1 MGLGYLYA
9 RRFGPDMASANRL
22 NLEIFTPALIFSV
35 LSGEGFELARYAE
48 LAFAAMLVVLGS
60 GLIAWPFARLFGY
73 GSKVFLPPMMFNNS
87 GNMGLPLALFAF
99 GEAALPAAMILFLV
113 ENTLHF
119 TVGNAMLTGHVNPLK
134 LIRMPM
140 LAATLAG
147 LVVAVSRRSRCPG
160 PCTRRSTCSGEVAIP
175 LMLFALGV
183 RMTGVD
189 LSDWRIGMAGALICP
204 LTGLLMAW
212 LVGAD
217 RAFAAAAAGATDR
230 VCRAATGGAEFHAG
244 RAIRHRAAQGRGGRA
259 AGQYGESAGAAGGAV
274 SSSCELQRPGSPA
287 CRAGRAG
294 GWDRS
299 GLLRDLGLL
308 DHDGL
313 DRHV

>member
-1 MGLGYLYA
+1 MYQVFEIVFPIFGIVGLGYLYA

-60 GLIAWPFARLFGY
+60 GLLAWPFARLVGY
-73 GSKVFLPPMMFNNS
+73 SSKVFLPPMMFNNS

-147 LVVAVSRRSRCPG
+147 LIVAMAQIRVPG
-160 PCTRRSTCSGEVAIP
+160 PLHEAIDLLGEVAIP

-189 LSDWRIGMAGALICP
+189 LSDWRIGLAGALICP

-212 LVGAD
+212 LVGLVMPLPQLQLAQLIV
-217 RAFAAAAAGATDR
+217 FAALPPAVLIFMLAERYGIEPLKVAAVVLMGNMMSLL
-230 VCRAATGGAEFHAG
+230 VLP
-244 RAIRHRAAQGRGGRA
+244 
-259 AGQYGESAGAAGGAV
+259 AV
-274 SSSCELQRPGSPA
+274 
-287 CRAGRAG
+287 
-294 GWDRS
+294 
-299 GLLRDLGLL
+299 LLFVL
-308 DHDGL
+308 
-313 DRHV
+313 

>member
-1 MGLGYLYA
+1 MLRQSFHMEWAMFQVFEIVFPIFAIVGLGYFYA

-35 LSGEGFELARYAE
+35 LAGEGFELARYAE

-60 GLIAWPFARLFGY
+60 GLVAWPFARLFGY
-73 GSKVFLPPMMFNNS
+73 GNKVFLPPMMFNNS

-119 TVGNAMLTGHVNPLK
+119 TVGNAMLTGQVNPLK

-147 LVVAVSRRSRCPG
+147 LIVAVFQVKVPG
-160 PCTRRSTCSGEVAIP
+160 PLHEAIDLLGQVAIP

-189 LSDWRIGMAGALICP
+189 LSDWRIGMAGALLCP
-204 LTGLLMAW
+204 ISGLVMAW
-212 LVGAD
+212 LAALVVPLPEIQLAQLIV
-217 RAFAAAAAGATDR
+217 FAALPPAVLNFMLAERYNIEPRKVAA
-230 VCRAATGGAEFHAG
+230 V
-244 RAIRHRAAQGRGGRA
+244 
-259 AGQYGESAGAAGGAV
+259 V
-274 SSSCELQRPGSPA
+274 
-287 CRAGRAG
+287 
-294 GWDRS
+294 
-299 GLLRDLGLL
+299 LLGNMMSLL
-308 DHDGL
+308 VL
-313 DRHV
+313 PLVLFFAL